1 VFRPDQFALFAWQAG
16 WVFGLRSLDLAVSP
30 LEAPAAMAAH
40 VLEKQK
46 AFAEG
51 AVRATIAMMEGARP
65 DVVAAA
71 ALAPSRKRVAANIRA
86 LRRRV

>member
-1 VFRPDQFALFAWQAG
+1 MALFAWQAG
-16 WVFGLRSLDLAVSP
+16 WVFGLRSLDLVASP
-30 LEAPAAMAAH
+30 MEAPAAMTAH

-51 AVRATIAMMEGARP
+51 AMRATLAMMEGARP

-71 ALAPSRKRVAANIRA
+71 ALAPSRKQVAANLRA